1 MPSESLQRLDFF
13 EKIAPY
19 YDFLIDLLT
28 LGTYA
33 RFLKKAVEVLA
44 PEPGERILDLC
55 SGTGRVAS
63 WISQRVGENGEVV
76 GMDVAKCMVKISKSR
91 YRNLKS
97 LTFLKQDVTELWAD
111 DPLFNGIFISF
122 SLHELPEKDWRGVL
136 EQSYLALTEGGRMVI
151 ADFNSQLSG
160 WRRNLLQIFFRIFES
175 TNLSFLSFE
184 QGRILNEVGFK
195 RIQNFPVLSSLFQIT
210 LARKSDCFTPSRCK

>member
-1 MPSESLQRLDFF
+1 MPSESFQRLHFF

-28 LGTYA
+28 LGAYA
-33 RFLKKAVEVLA
+33 RFLRKAIEVLA
-44 PEPGERILDLC
+44 PEPGESILDLC

-63 WISQRVGENGEVV
+63 WIAQRVGESGKVV
-76 GMDVAKCMVKISKSR
+76 GMDIAKNMVEIAKSR
-91 YRNLKS
+91 YKNFKS
-97 LTFLKQDVTELWAD
+97 LTFLKQDVTEPWAD
-111 DPLFNGIFISF
+111 HPLFNGIFISF

-151 ADFNSQLSG
+151 ADFNPQLSG
-160 WRRNLLQIFFRIFES
+160 RRRSLLQIFFRIFES

-195 RIQNFPVLSSLFQIT
+195 RIQTFPVLSSLFQIT
-210 LARKSDCFTPSRCK
+210 LARKTDSFTPSR